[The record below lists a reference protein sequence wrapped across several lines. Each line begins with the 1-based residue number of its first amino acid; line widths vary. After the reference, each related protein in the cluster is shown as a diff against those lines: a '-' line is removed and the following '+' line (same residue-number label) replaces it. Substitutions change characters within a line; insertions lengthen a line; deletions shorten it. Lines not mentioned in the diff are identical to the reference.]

1 MPYDF
6 SQVMRSNPPAAA
18 AKFGG
23 FPKYNFVGGHNDG
36 DNVPVEALIRSVSET
51 LAREGSTLATYGLN
65 SGPQSYRP
73 LREGLAQMLERRAGM
88 KTDADQILMVSGSL
102 QALELINGLLLEP
115 GDVVLVEEVCY
126 GGALSRIK
134 KAGASYVGVPVDG
147 DGMRMDALGDTLDRL
162 KAEGRRVKF
171 IYTIP
176 TVQNPS
182 GSVMPIARRREML
195 ELATRH
201 DIPIVEDDC
210 YCDLI
215 FEGGRP
221 SAIGALDDSGR
232 VIYCGSFSKSIA
244 PALRSGYVV
253 ADWAVISRLLPLKTD
268 GGSGAIEQMMLSG
281 FIEQFDD
288 HMQRLAPVLKS
299 KADALV
305 DALEAEFG
313 TDAEFTQPIGGI
325 YLWITLPEAVDTS
338 RLAVA
343 AAAEGVAINAGAE
356 WSADPEYG
364 KRRLLICFANPTIE
378 TIQQGV
384 VKLAD
389 VCHREFG
396 IPQRG
401 RNLERS

>member
-1 MPYDF
+1 
-6 SQVMRSNPPAAA
+6 
-18 AKFGG
+18 
-23 FPKYNFVGGHNDG
+23 
-36 DNVPVEALIRSVSET
+36 
-51 LAREGSTLATYGLN
+51 
-65 SGPQSYRP
+65 
-73 LREGLAQMLERRAGM
+73 
-88 KTDADQILMVSGSL
+88 
-102 QALELINGLLLEP
+102 
-115 GDVVLVEEVCY
+115 
-126 GGALSRIK
+126 
-134 KAGASYVGVPVDG
+134 
-147 DGMRMDALGDTLDRL
+147 
-162 KAEGRRVKF
+162 
-171 IYTIP
+171 
-176 TVQNPS
+176 
-182 GSVMPIARRREML
+182 
-195 ELATRH
+195 
-201 DIPIVEDDC
+201 
-210 YCDLI
+210 
-215 FEGGRP
+215 
-221 SAIGALDDSGR
+221 
-232 VIYCGSFSKSIA
+232 
-244 PALRSGYVV
+244 VV

-364 KRRLLICFANPTIE
+364 KRRLRICFANPTIE
-378 TIQQGV
+378 IIQQGV
-384 VKLAD
+384 AKLAD

-401 RNLERS
+401 RNLERN